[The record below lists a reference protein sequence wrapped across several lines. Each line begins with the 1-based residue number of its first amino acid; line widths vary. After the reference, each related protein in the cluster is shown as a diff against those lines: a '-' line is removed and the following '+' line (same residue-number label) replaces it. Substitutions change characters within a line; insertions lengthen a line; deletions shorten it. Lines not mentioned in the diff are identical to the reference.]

1 LLQLGIVNAL
11 FLLWVGGIVAG
22 TFSAVDATTI
32 IQSKLVKIGSEFD
45 TGQSVLSMANDSL
58 DFIA

>member
-1 LLQLGIVNAL
+1 VNAL